1 MSFILH
7 PTISLHIPNYPR
19 LNIILS
25 HSLTAGVGVALSTGF
40 LMVNGPM
47 FVAGVLLAYY
57 VPTIPFLIWTAALIG
72 WFIVVIEALVAAPL
86 WVLGISRV
94 DGGEGFLG
102 QSGQTGL
109 FLFLSVLTRPFGMLF
124 GLCIAMTVMTFV
136 DKLLIGLFS
145 LFVLDTDLNSERF
158 EIPFISMFI
167 YLFILSATRT
177 TFVHKVFGLVSYLP
191 DVLVGWIGG
200 HGQNLGDKQDEQ
212 KVSDIVTRSTGH
224 MALASQSAN
233 SAVSDL
239 ANSRAQKNSAKQA
252 ELRDQMEQARHD
264 EQIAAI
270 DRLGSNNVQN
280 SSNIQQSGNNG
291 TASKGNESSKF

>member
-1 MSFILH
+1 MIVRLVIDAIFPFI
-7 PTISLHIPNYPR
+7 
-19 LNIILS
+19 
-25 HSLTAGVGVALSTGF
+25 VGGA
-40 LMVNGPM
+40 
-47 FVAGVLLAYY
+47 LLAYY

-145 LFVLDTDLNSERF
+145 LFVLDEDLGTGHY
-158 EIPFISMFI
+158 EIPFVSIFVS
-167 YLFILSATRT
+167 LFILSAART

-212 KVSDIVTRSTGH
+212 KVSDVVSRSTGH
-224 MALASQSAN
+224 LALASQSAN
-233 SAVSDL
+233 NAVSDL

-252 ELRDQMEQARHD
+252 ELRDQMEQARHN

-270 DRLGSNNVQN
+270 DRLGSNT
-280 SSNIQQSGNNG
+280 QQSGSNR
-291 TASKGNESSKF
+291 SSKDNSEF

>member
-1 MSFILH
+1 
-7 PTISLHIPNYPR
+7 
-19 LNIILS
+19 
-25 HSLTAGVGVALSTGF
+25 
-40 LMVNGPM
+40 
-47 FVAGVLLAYY
+47 
-57 VPTIPFLIWTAALIG
+57 
-72 WFIVVIEALVAAPL
+72 
-86 WVLGISRV
+86 
-94 DGGEGFLG
+94 
-102 QSGQTGL
+102 
-109 FLFLSVLTRPFGMLF
+109 
-124 GLCIAMTVMTFV
+124 MTFV

-270 DRLGSNNVQN
+270 DRLGSNT
-280 SSNIQQSGNNG
+280 QQSGNNG